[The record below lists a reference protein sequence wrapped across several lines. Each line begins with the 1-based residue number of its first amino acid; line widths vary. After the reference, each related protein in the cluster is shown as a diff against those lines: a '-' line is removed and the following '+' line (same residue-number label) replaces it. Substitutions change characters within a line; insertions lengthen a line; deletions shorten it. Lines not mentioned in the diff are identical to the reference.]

1 MAAVSLI
8 KGVRIGVLARVSLT
22 SLSAVCRR
30 DVKNGVWLYYGLCVS
45 GGEWC
50 CGLQLSVMLPE
61 PAHLPDLWSSSS
73 LPIIHLTAV
82 WSPGEYGR
90 RNAGFN
96 LKSVLFT
103 RFQTPYDLI
112 FFSWHRL
119 KSNIALAEG
128 YLPCIW
134 EGSEG
139 SDSEWYCISTCSEG
153 KRTEVKGLVKADLLI
168 GVIWS

>member
-1 MAAVSLI
+1 MYWLVFLWLLYLLC
-8 KGVRIGVLARVSLT
+8 V
-22 SLSAVCRR
+22 RR

-45 GGEWC
+45 GGERC

-61 PAHLPDLWSSSS
+61 PAHLPD

-96 LKSVLFT
+96 VKSVIVYSVPNNLF
-103 RFQTPYDLI
+103 L
-112 FFSWHRL
+112 WHRP
-119 KSNIALAEG
+119 KSNIAFAEG
-128 YLPCIW
+128 YLPCNW

-139 SDSEWYCISTCSEG
+139 SDSEWCCISTCSKG
-153 KRTEVKGLVKADLLI
+153 KRAEVKGLVKADLLI
-168 GVIWS
+168 GVIWF